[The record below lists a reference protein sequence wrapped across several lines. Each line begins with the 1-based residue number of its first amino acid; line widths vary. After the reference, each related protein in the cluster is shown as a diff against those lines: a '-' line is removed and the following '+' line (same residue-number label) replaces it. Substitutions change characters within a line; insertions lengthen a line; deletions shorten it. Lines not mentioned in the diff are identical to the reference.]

1 MTFFCILRLLARIS
15 NPITKTSNADLIMR
29 IALLAI
35 SFHIITCAL
44 AADVLANVRPYAV
57 TRTAQSKV
65 SVRPEDLPEPVKST
79 LAGSYSEWKVTS
91 AYLVTRDDNSQY
103 YEINI
108 KRSEETSTL
117 NLDKYGKKV
126 D

>member
-1 MTFFCILRLLARIS
+1 
-15 NPITKTSNADLIMR
+15 MR
-29 IALLAI
+29 ITPIAIILLTFAGVLNAGAM
-35 SFHIITCAL
+35 SHPSAQNYVITS
-44 AADVLANVRPYAV
+44 
-57 TRTAQSKV
+57 QSKV
-65 SVRPEDLPEPVKST
+65 TVRPEDLPEPVKST

-108 KRSEETSTL
+108 KRAEETSTL

>member
-1 MTFFCILRLLARIS
+1 MRLNPIAITLLLATAPNVDAS
-15 NPITKTSNADLIMR
+15 VQSSTQVAV
-29 IALLAI
+29 IAE
-35 SFHIITCAL
+35 
-44 AADVLANVRPYAV
+44 
-57 TRTAQSKV
+57 QSKV
-65 SVRPEDLPEPVKST
+65 AVRPEDLPEPVKST

-108 KRSEETSTL
+108 KRTEETSTI
-117 NLDKYGKKV
+117 NLDKYGKKI

>member
-1 MTFFCILRLLARIS
+1 
-15 NPITKTSNADLIMR
+15 MR
-29 IALLAI
+29 IAPIAIALLLLAVTPHVNASI
-35 SFHIITCAL
+35 QSPK
-44 AADVLANVRPYAV
+44 DVAV
-57 TRTAQSKV
+57 VEQSKV
-65 SVRPEDLPEPVKST
+65 AVRPEDLPEPVKST
-79 LAGSYSEWKVTS
+79 LASSYSEWKVTS

-108 KRSEETSTL
+108 KRAEETSTL

>member
-1 MTFFCILRLLARIS
+1 MRITPIAIILLTFAGV
-15 NPITKTSNADLIMR
+15 SNAGAM
-29 IALLAI
+29 
-35 SFHIITCAL
+35 SHPPVQNYVITS
-44 AADVLANVRPYAV
+44 
-57 TRTAQSKV
+57 QSKV
-65 SVRPEDLPEPVKST
+65 TVRPEDLPEPVKST

-91 AYLVTRDDNSQY
+91 AYLVTRDDNSQH

-108 KRSEETSTL
+108 KRAEETSTL

>member
-1 MTFFCILRLLARIS
+1 MRL
-15 NPITKTSNADLIMR
+15 T
-29 IALLAI
+29 LLAI
-35 SFHIITCAL
+35 SIQIFNGAL
-44 AADVLANVRPYAV
+44 LPSAAVEAHSYAV
-57 TRTAQSKV
+57 THTQQSKI

-79 LAGSYSEWKVTS
+79 LASSWSEWKVTS

-103 YEINI
+103 YEVNI

>member
-1 MTFFCILRLLARIS
+1 MRL
-15 NPITKTSNADLIMR
+15 NPIA
-29 IALLAI
+29 IALL
-35 SFHIITCAL
+35 L
-44 AADVLANVRPYAV
+44 ATAPNVDASVQSSTQVAV
-57 TRTAQSKV
+57 IAEQSKV
-65 SVRPEDLPEPVKST
+65 AVRPEDLPEPVKST

-108 KRSEETSTL
+108 KRTEETSTI
-117 NLDKYGKKV
+117 NLDKYGKKI

>member
-1 MTFFCILRLLARIS
+1 MRITLIAIALLTFAGA
-15 NPITKTSNADLIMR
+15 SNADATSHQPAQNYI
-29 IALLAI
+29 IA
-35 SFHIITCAL
+35 T
-44 AADVLANVRPYAV
+44 
-57 TRTAQSKV
+57 QSKV
-65 SVRPEDLPEPVKST
+65 TVRPEDLPEAVKST

-108 KRSEETSTL
+108 KRAEETSTL

>member
-1 MTFFCILRLLARIS
+1 MRIT
-15 NPITKTSNADLIMR
+15 PIA
-29 IALLAI
+29 IALL
-35 SFHIITCAL
+35 L
-44 AADVLANVRPYAV
+44 AAV
-57 TRTAQSKV
+57 TPDAEAFVQSSTNATVIAEQSKV
-65 SVRPEDLPEPVKST
+65 AVRPEDLPEAVKST
-79 LAGSYSEWKVTS
+79 LSGSYAEWKVTS

-117 NLDKYGKKV
+117 NLDKYGKKI

>member
-1 MTFFCILRLLARIS
+1 
-15 NPITKTSNADLIMR
+15 
-29 IALLAI
+29 
-35 SFHIITCAL
+35 
-44 AADVLANVRPYAV
+44 
-57 TRTAQSKV
+57 
-65 SVRPEDLPEPVKST
+65 
-79 LAGSYSEWKVTS
+79 VTS

-103 YEINI
+103 YEVNI

>member
-1 MTFFCILRLLARIS
+1 MRIT
-15 NPITKTSNADLIMR
+15 PIA
-29 IALLAI
+29 IALLL
-35 SFHIITCAL
+35 L
-44 AADVLANVRPYAV
+44 AAITNVDAARQSSTYIVVVAE
-57 TRTAQSKV
+57 QSKV
-65 SVRPEDLPEPVKST
+65 TVRPEDLPEPVKST

-108 KRSEETSTL
+108 KRAEETSTL
-117 NLDKYGKKV
+117 NLDKYGKKI